1 MFCCVVDSE
10 EHFKQISV
18 AYVSSAW
25 SRWITLGLSQLKS
38 SCTSWIHT
46 AQAPR
51 CSARTLL
58 QMDPVFCTLLRSKPF
73 RFSGVLQGHRHR
85 WPGWLVLF
93 PALSSSGD
101 RVLDECTL
109 PVGRASYSP
118 ALSKPLCFPGVLQ
131 EHSPRHAVCLL

>member
-1 MFCCVVDSE
+1 MESE
-10 EHFKQISV
+10 GHCKQIPLACV
-18 AYVSSAW
+18 GSAR
-25 SRWITLGLSQLKS
+25 SRRTTLGLPQPKVA
-38 SCTSWIHT
+38 CTSQIYIAQSPGYSAGALSQVNPAIH
-46 AQAPR
+46 AVPR
-51 CSARTLL
+51 T
-58 QMDPVFCTLLRSKPF
+58 KPL